1 MPKLTLLATCND
13 SASFYNPRII
23 TLEGFLCHSTLTN
36 RHTFSH
42 HCLSLQEECLQK
54 EEDRSYQESL
64 FLLSLIP
71 RHHSRSFS
79 LSLLS
84 SFFHTQQYHHY
95 TPLNRRKQITHKD
108 IQQTPIRHK
117 REAQLLHSHHKRLF
131 LAHGELR
138 PIAIHN
144 VELSLKYRNQPL
156 VLPLLESHREIGVGM
171 RQVHRERVVQHVKVR
186 IYASCHRSTATQRAD
201 VVHVLNLVASVVDK

>member
-1 MPKLTLLATCND
+1 MLHSTILVSSLWRVFSVILPSPTDMPSLTTV
-13 SASFYNPRII
+13 SFYKKNAFRKKKIVHTKSPSSISPSFLDITPALSHYLSFPLSFTLNNTII
-23 TLEGFLCHSTLTN
+23 TN
-36 RHTFSH
+36 
-42 HCLSLQEECLQK
+42 
-54 EEDRSYQESL
+54 
-64 FLLSLIP
+64 
-71 RHHSRSFS
+71 
-79 LSLLS
+79 
-84 SFFHTQQYHHY
+84 
-95 TPLNRRKQITHKD
+95 TPLNRRKQTTHKD

-201 VVHVLNLVASVVDK
+201 VVHVLHLVASVVDK

>member
-1 MPKLTLLATCND
+1 MTVAHSRILVPSLWRVLSITLSSQTDMPSLTTVTLDKEKAFLGKKTVHTKSPSSSPPLSLDITSALSDYLSFPPSFKLNNT
-13 SASFYNPRII
+13 II
-23 TLEGFLCHSTLTN
+23 TN
-36 RHTFSH
+36 
-42 HCLSLQEECLQK
+42 
-54 EEDRSYQESL
+54 
-64 FLLSLIP
+64 
-71 RHHSRSFS
+71 
-79 LSLLS
+79 
-84 SFFHTQQYHHY
+84 
-95 TPLNRRKQITHKD
+95 TPLKRRKQTTHKD

-144 VELSLKYRNQPL
+144 VELSLKNRNQPL